1 VPLWLQDDENLFSL
15 FRWSLNPPIAPMDS
29 VLNAVDSQLVL
40 LIAAIAVV
48 VLLSKLAFRILNVGL
63 GPLIGLLVIF
73 VALQYLFG
81 ISPKQVWFEVS
92 HLPQMAMKFF
102 QNLA

>member
-1 VPLWLQDDENLFSL
+1 
-15 FRWSLNPPIAPMDS
+15 MDS
-29 VLNAVDSQLVL
+29 LLNSVDSQLVL
-40 LIAAIAVV
+40 LIAAIAVL
-48 VLLSKLAFRILNVGL
+48 VLLSQLFFRILSVGL
-63 GPLIGLLVIF
+63 VPLIGLAVIF

-102 QNLA
+102 NSLG

>member
-1 VPLWLQDDENLFSL
+1 MDSL
-15 FRWSLNPPIAPMDS
+15 FNS
-29 VLNAVDSQLVL
+29 VDSQLIL

-48 VLLSKLAFRILNVGL
+48 VLASKLFFRILTVGI
-63 GPLIGLLVIF
+63 GPMIGLLIIF

-92 HLPQMAMKFF
+92 HLPQMAIKFF
-102 QNLA
+102 NRLS

>member
-1 VPLWLQDDENLFSL
+1 
-15 FRWSLNPPIAPMDS
+15 MDS
-29 VLNAVDSQLVL
+29 FVNSIDSQLVL

-48 VLLSKLAFRILNVGL
+48 VLTSRLLFRILAVGY
-63 GPLIGLLVIF
+63 GSLIGLVAIV

-81 ISPKQVWFEVS
+81 ISPKQLWFEVA

-102 QNLA
+102 SSLS

>member
-1 VPLWLQDDENLFSL
+1 
-15 FRWSLNPPIAPMDS
+15 MDS
-29 VLNAVDSQLVL
+29 MFGSVDSQLVL

-48 VLLSKLAFRILNVGL
+48 VLASRLLFRILAVGY
-63 GPLIGLLVIF
+63 GPLIGLVVIV

-81 ISPKQVWFEVS
+81 ISPKQLWFEVA

-102 QNLA
+102 NSFG

>member
-1 VPLWLQDDENLFSL
+1 MDALFNS
-15 FRWSLNPPIAPMDS
+15 
-29 VLNAVDSQLVL
+29 VDSHLIL

-48 VLLSKLAFRILNVGL
+48 VLASKLFFRILTVGI
-63 GPLIGLLVIF
+63 GPMIGLLIIF

-92 HLPQMAMKFF
+92 HLPQMAIKFF
-102 QNLA
+102 NSLS

>member
-1 VPLWLQDDENLFSL
+1 MDSL
-15 FRWSLNPPIAPMDS
+15 FNS
-29 VLNAVDSQLVL
+29 VDSQLVL
-40 LIAAIAVV
+40 LIAAIAVI
-48 VLLSKLAFRILNVGL
+48 VLVSQLFFRILSVGL
-63 GPLIGLLVIF
+63 VPLIGLVVIF

-102 QNLA
+102 NSLG

>member
-1 VPLWLQDDENLFSL
+1 MDSL
-15 FRWSLNPPIAPMDS
+15 FNS
-29 VLNAVDSQLVL
+29 VDSQLIL

-48 VLLSKLAFRILNVGL
+48 VLASKLFFRILTVGI
-63 GPLIGLLVIF
+63 GPMIGLLIIF

-92 HLPQMAMKFF
+92 HLPQMAIKFF
-102 QNLA
+102 NSLS

>member
-1 VPLWLQDDENLFSL
+1 MFNS
-15 FRWSLNPPIAPMDS
+15 
-29 VLNAVDSQLVL
+29 VDSQLVL

-48 VLLSKLAFRILNVGL
+48 VLASKLFFRILTVGI
-63 GPLIGLLVIF
+63 GPMIGLLIIF

-102 QNLA
+102 NSLG

>member
-1 VPLWLQDDENLFSL
+1 MDSL
-15 FRWSLNPPIAPMDS
+15 FNS
-29 VLNAVDSQLVL
+29 VDSQLVL

-48 VLLSKLAFRILNVGL
+48 VLASKLFFRILTVGI
-63 GPLIGLLVIF
+63 GPMIGLLIIF

-102 QNLA
+102 NSLG

>member
-1 VPLWLQDDENLFSL
+1 MDALFNS
-15 FRWSLNPPIAPMDS
+15 
-29 VLNAVDSQLVL
+29 VDSQLVL

-48 VLLSKLAFRILNVGL
+48 VLASKLFFRILTVGI
-63 GPLIGLLVIF
+63 GPMIGLLIIF

-92 HLPQMAMKFF
+92 HLPQMAIKFF
-102 QNLA
+102 NSLS

>member
-1 VPLWLQDDENLFSL
+1 MYCPAVVNS
-15 FRWSLNPPIAPMDS
+15 
-29 VLNAVDSQLVL
+29 VDSQLVL

-48 VLLSKLAFRILNVGL
+48 VLASKLFFRILTVGI
-63 GPLIGLLVIF
+63 GPMIGLLIIF

-92 HLPQMAMKFF
+92 HLPQMAIKFF
-102 QNLA
+102 NSLS